1 MKNKMKKIIFLTI
14 LFLFLFGCSRET
26 VSDNSASNSENSISN
41 DMIVSEDSVNVSNDS
56 VLESDNTIQRDILD
70 VDLAFEATQDIS
82 FYDYKSVNG
91 VNDYILKDDLISTGT
106 LIHAYRKTSD
116 GYYQVEFTRDGIEER
131 GYVII
136 DDEALVETDIAYV
149 LSNIDEEFEVVTDY
163 TPHYGPG
170 IYYEK
175 CKDAIE
181 KGTIV
186 NIIAITDN
194 GWFMTEDGYFI
205 SNNVFAKDINED
217 NVSVSTAES
226 KDSNVSDL
234 SEQSNDSTNTTSQS
248 TTTDNSNTTD
258 SANTNSTSTTPVV
271 APSGS
276 ASNSGITE
284 VQARDKV
291 NTFLQTVYP
300 EGTTWGWDNSY
311 TAYNGKKYWAC
322 DGFAYMLSDY
332 IFGNAPYTS
341 IPVDISTIRIG
352 DILTTTVNNGHRC
365 VCIGIVHG
373 KDNQDF
379 IMTADGNCDGKVTYK
394 LHRDISEITGV
405 VTRYSDTNWRR
416 YSEGITGNVDK
427 IVIGY
432 VNELCYAF
440 ENYYYPINIEYPT
453 ITLYYGDGS
462 VIGGYCNYDNCP
474 FDFEFRKDFKE
485 YVFYAS
491 TFTEVEVPVCVSE
504 WYDEKGNYYWY
515 DQFGELHSVIT
526 EE

>member
-1 MKNKMKKIIFLTI
+1 MKKIIFLTI
-14 LFLFLFGCSRET
+14 LLLLLFGCSRET

-82 FYDYKSVNG
+82 FYEYKSVNG

-131 GYVII
+131 GYVVI

-149 LSNIDEEFEVVTDY
+149 LSNIDEEFEVITDY

-186 NIIAITDN
+186 NIVAITDN

-217 NVSVSTAES
+217 NESVSTTES
-226 KDSNVSDL
+226 KESNVSDL

-248 TTTDNSNTTD
+248 TTTDNSNTT
-258 SANTNSTSTTPVV
+258 NSTSTDSTTNIV
-271 APSGS
+271 ASDAAS
-276 ASNSGITE
+276 SNSGITE
-284 VQARDKV
+284 VNARDKV
-291 NTFLQTVYP
+291 NTFLTTVYP
-300 EGTTWGWDNSY
+300 EGTVWGWENSY

-341 IPVDISTIRIG
+341 IPVDISRIRIG
-352 DILTTTVNNGHRC
+352 DILTTTTNNGHRC
-365 VCIGIVHG
+365 VVIGIDMTTG
-373 KDNQDF
+373 NIF
-379 IMTADGNCDGKVTYK
+379 TADGNCDGKVTYK
-394 LHRDISEITGV
+394 LYSEISEITGV
-405 VTRYSDTNWRR
+405 VTRYSDTSWVRGQSQVIKVVWGDYN
-416 YSEGITGNVDK
+416 
-427 IVIGY
+427 IVNPFNY
-432 VNELCYAF
+432 QFQL
-440 ENYYYPINIEYPT
+440 NYYVYNPYGFIET
-453 ITLYYGDGS
+453 ETTTFYYADGS
-462 VIGGYCNYDNCP
+462 LDGGYWSNIRGYYEDGKGSSYYDYL
-474 FDFEFRKDFKE
+474 DGYQFKVDNIYIYNANTNTCE
-485 YVFYAS
+485 KLYQDD
-491 TFTEVEVPVCVSE
+491 EE
-504 WYDEKGNYYWY
+504 W
-515 DQFGELHSVIT
+515 
-526 EE
+526 

>member
-217 NVSVSTAES
+217 NVSVSTTES
-226 KDSNVSDL
+226 KDSNVNDL

-248 TTTDNSNTTD
+248 TTTDNSNTTNSTNTD
-258 SANTNSTSTTPVV
+258 SATNIV
-271 APSGS
+271 ASDA
-276 ASNSGITE
+276 ASYNSGITE
-284 VQARDKV
+284 VNARDKV
-291 NTFLQTVYP
+291 NTFLTTVYP
-300 EGTTWGWDNSY
+300 EGTVWGWENSY

-352 DILTTTVNNGHRC
+352 DILTTTTNNGHRC
-365 VCIGIVHG
+365 VVIGVDIAAG
-373 KDNQDF
+373 NIF
-379 IMTADGNCDGKVTYK
+379 TADGNCEGKVTYK
-394 LHRDISEITGV
+394 LHYGISDITGV
-405 VTRYSDTNWRR
+405 VTRYSDTSWVRGQSQPIMQVFGWGQ
-416 YSEGITGNVDK
+416 YSNPFGYDFRLCYYIYDPWNRIVEDTITWYYADGSLDGYYEYDKSVNDDYYNKITENLNNQWYVDHMYY
-427 IVIGY
+427 IDY
-432 VNELCYAF
+432 YTNELERF
-440 ENYYYPINIEYPT
+440 YPEDYVP
-453 ITLYYGDGS
+453 YDG
-462 VIGGYCNYDNCP
+462 
-474 FDFEFRKDFKE
+474 
-485 YVFYAS
+485 
-491 TFTEVEVPVCVSE
+491 
-504 WYDEKGNYYWY
+504 
-515 DQFGELHSVIT
+515 
-526 EE
+526 